1 MRAVRRPR
9 LISRPRPARPV
20 VAIGCAVL
28 ALGCTAGATPAAA
41 RAAVE
46 VPAQT
51 GIQQANTQQ
60 ANTQQANTQQAN
72 TQQAD
77 TQQGSIQQGSTQ
89 QGSIQQGGA
98 SQAASTEKTGAS
110 LESAAAKAGDTARTV
125 AMSLIGLALAIASIV
140 LAFRRDFKE
149 AAGVFAVGIVAVLLA
164 TPAGLSLLQDTVT
177 SLFGS

>member
-1 MRAVRRPR
+1 MKPIRR
-9 LISRPRPARPV
+9 SRPLGPTRLVNHPQLVLTALRRARGA

-28 ALGCTAGATPAAA
+28 ALGCAAAVLAPAAA
-41 RAAVE
+41 RAAVQT
-46 VPAQT
+46 PAQ
-51 GIQQANTQQ
+51 ANV
-60 ANTQQANTQQAN
+60 
-72 TQQAD
+72 
-77 TQQGSIQQGSTQ
+77 QGST
-89 QGSIQQGGA
+89 
-98 SQAASTEKTGAS
+98 SQAVSAEKTGAS

-164 TPAGLSLLQDTVT
+164 TPAGLSLLQNTVT

>member
-1 MRAVRRPR
+1 MKPIRRSRSIGRTRLVNHPR
-9 LISRPRPARPV
+9 LVLTALRRARGA
-20 VAIGCAVL
+20 VAIGCAFL
-28 ALGCTAGATPAAA
+28 ALGCAAAFLTPAAA
-41 RAAVE
+41 RAAVQT
-46 VPAQT
+46 PAQ
-51 GIQQANTQQ
+51 AKVP
-60 ANTQQANTQQAN
+60 
-72 TQQAD
+72 
-77 TQQGSIQQGSTQ
+77 
-89 QGSIQQGGA
+89 GGT
-98 SQAASTEKTGAS
+98 SQAVSAEKTGAS

>member
-1 MRAVRRPR
+1 MRPIRRPR

-28 ALGCTAGATPAAA
+28 ALGCTAAATPAAA

-46 VPAQT
+46 APAQA
-51 GIQQANTQQ
+51 GIR
-60 ANTQQANTQQAN
+60 
-72 TQQAD
+72 
-77 TQQGSIQQGSTQ
+77 QGSIQQGSTQ
-89 QGSIQQGGA
+89 QGSIQQGGT

-110 LESAAAKAGDTARTV
+110 LESAAAKAGNTARTV
-125 AMSLIGLALAIASIV
+125 AMSLIGLALALASIV

-177 SLFGS
+177 SLFGA

>member
-1 MRAVRRPR
+1 MRE
-9 LISRPRPARPV
+9 ITTTKGARMKLPDPLQLPKTRF
-20 VAIGCAVL
+20 ARARTVL
-28 ALGCTAGATPAAA
+28 LLAGVCFVAGAPAAQA
-41 RAAVE
+41 SVE
-46 VPAQT
+46 APAQANIQQASPQQGSAQQT
-51 GIQQANTQQ
+51 GIQQ
-60 ANTQQANTQQAN
+60 
-72 TQQAD
+72 
-77 TQQGSIQQGSTQ
+77 GSTS
-89 QGSIQQGGA
+89 QGVSA
-98 SQAASTEKTGAS
+98 EKTGTS